1 MMSPTT
7 SIQSP
12 YFTLEQV
19 ADGVYAAIAKNGA
32 GAMSNA
38 GIIDLGEQT
47 LVFDTMY
54 TLQAGQALL
63 DAAHQ

>member
-7 SIQSP
+7 HFQSP

-19 ADGVYAAIAKNGA
+19 TDGVYAVIAKNGA

-38 GIIDLGEQT
+38 GIIDIGEP
-47 LVFDTMY
+47 
-54 TLQAGQALL
+54 
-63 DAAHQ
+63 